1 MTVEEAIKGRRSIRK
16 FKKDEIPRDLLEEIL
31 ETASWAPS
39 WGNTQPWEFYILT
52 GKPLDEFREK
62 NQEKM
67 VNGEPFSSDVPMQE
81 NWPEHM
87 GRRYGEMGK
96 ILMTSMSIKRRDREA
111 RSKIYQNMA
120 TLFDAPCLIVACM
133 SRDIRVEYG
142 MFDIGLIMQNICLSA
157 YEKGIGSCVMAVAIG
172 YPELLREILFI
183 PQDRLIIIGA
193 ALGYPDKDSPINN
206 FERERAPLTEFVK
219 FPAL

>member
-52 GKPLDEFREK
+52 GKPLDEFRKK

-96 ILMTSMSIKRRDREA
+96 ILMTSMGINRRDREA

-120 TLFDAPCLIVACM
+120 TFFEAPCLIVACM

-157 YEKGIGSCVMAVAIG
+157 YEKGIGSCIMAAAIG
-172 YPELLREILFI
+172 YPELLREILSI

-206 FERERAPLTEFVK
+206 FERGRAPLTEFVK

>member
-81 NWPEHM
+81 DWPEHM

-157 YEKGIGSCVMAVAIG
+157 YEKGIGSCIMAVAIG

-206 FERERAPLTEFVK
+206 FERTRAPLTEFVK

>member
-1 MTVEEAIKGRRSIRK
+1 MTVEEVIKGRRSIRK
-16 FKKDEIPRDLLEEIL
+16 FKKDEISRDLLEDIL

-62 NQEKM
+62 NHEKM
-67 VNGEPFSSDVPMQE
+67 VNGEPFSTDVPMQE
-81 NWPEHM
+81 DWPEHM
-87 GRRYGEMGK
+87 KRRYGEMGK
-96 ILMTSMSIKRRDREA
+96 IVMTSMGIKRRDKDA
-111 RSKIYQNMA
+111 RNKIYQNMA

-133 SRDIRVEYG
+133 SRDIRIEYG
-142 MFDIGLIMQNICLSA
+142 MFDIGLIMQTICLSA
-157 YEKGIGSCVMAVAIG
+157 YEKGIGSCIMAVAIG
-172 YPELLREILFI
+172 YPELLREILSI
-183 PQDRLIIIGA
+183 PEDRSIIIGA

-219 FPAL
+219 WVG

>member
-16 FKKDEIPRDLLEEIL
+16 FKKDEISRDLLEEIL

-52 GKPLDEFREK
+52 GKPLDEFRKK
-62 NQEKM
+62 NHEKM
-67 VNGEPFSSDVPMQE
+67 VNGEPFLSDVPMQE
-81 NWPEHM
+81 DWPEHM

-96 ILMTSMSIKRRDREA
+96 ILMTSMGIKRRDREA

-133 SRDIRVEYG
+133 SRDIRIEYG
-142 MFDIGLIMQNICLSA
+142 MFDIGLVMQNICLSA
-157 YEKGIGSCVMAVAIG
+157 YERGIGSCIMAVAIG
-172 YPELLREILFI
+172 YPELLREILSI
-183 PQDRLIIIGA
+183 PQDRSIIIGA
-193 ALGYPDKDSPINN
+193 ALGYPEKNSPINH
-206 FERERAPLTEFVK
+206 FERTRAPLTEFVK
-219 FPAL
+219 WVG

>member
-16 FKKDEIPRDLLEEIL
+16 FKKDEIPRNLLEEIL

-52 GKPLDEFREK
+52 GKPLDEFRKK

-81 NWPEHM
+81 DWPEHM

-157 YEKGIGSCVMAVAIG
+157 YEKGIGSCIMAVAIG

-206 FERERAPLTEFVK
+206 FERTRAPLTEFVK

>member
-16 FKKDEIPRDLLEEIL
+16 FKKDEIPRGLLEEIL

-52 GKPLDEFREK
+52 GKPLDEFRKK

-67 VNGEPFSSDVPMQE
+67 INGEPFSPDVPLQE
-81 NWPEHM
+81 HWPEHM

-96 ILMTSMSIKRRDREA
+96 VLMTTMGINRRDRDA
-111 RSKIYQNMA
+111 RGKIYQSMA
-120 TLFDAPCLIVACM
+120 TFFEAPCLIVACM

-142 MFDIGLIMQNICLSA
+142 MFDIGLIMQTICLSA
-157 YEKGIGSCVMAVAIG
+157 FEKGIGSCIMAVAIG
-172 YPELLREILFI
+172 YPELLREILSI
-183 PQDRLIIIGA
+183 SEDRSIIIGA

-206 FERERAPLTEFVK
+206 FERERASLAEFVK
-219 FPAL
+219 WVG